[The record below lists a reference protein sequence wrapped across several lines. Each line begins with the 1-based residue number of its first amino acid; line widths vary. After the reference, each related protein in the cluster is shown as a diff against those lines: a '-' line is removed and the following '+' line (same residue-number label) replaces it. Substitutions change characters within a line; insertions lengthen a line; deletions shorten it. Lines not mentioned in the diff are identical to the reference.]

1 MRKWLRSE
9 KGQQLVHVALMLPLL
24 LGFVGLVLDVGNVY
38 AHRRKAQGAADAA
51 AMSGGMVHYLQG
63 NSAAVASAYYYA
75 AQNGYDNNGQSNV
88 VTVTTPP
95 NCLQVDIQENVTPV
109 FASLVWNGTFTVRAR
124 ARTCYSSQRIGSTMI
139 VLDPTACNAL
149 AFDGNLSRMQVTY
162 GHVHVNSSCST
173 ALNLG
178 NGNLRSQ
185 DPTSIRGGYIAGP
198 NGMMLDLA
206 GVPQAP
212 ITGQPLLPDPLA
224 GLPEP
229 NTAGMPVRSVPSS
242 PVTLQPGIY
251 PSGISITANR
261 TVYLDPGIYVLR
273 GNLAIG
279 GGTRLVGD
287 NVMIYMES
295 GSIQLAGNGGFDLS
309 APDSGTYA
317 GVSVF
322 QARGNTTSG
331 AMVGTSDSG
340 LEGIVYMPSAQLSI
354 SGNATMAADFVVN
367 LMRLN
372 GNPTLPGQ
380 GFAAGLWTTYT
391 SALVE

>member
-1 MRKWLRSE
+1 MKKWFRSE
-9 KGQQLVHVALMLPLL
+9 KGQQVVHVALMLPLL

-63 NSAAVASAYYYA
+63 TSAAVSSAYYYA
-75 AQNGYDNNGQSNV
+75 AQNGYDNNGQTNT

-95 NCLQVDIQENVTPV
+95 NCLQVEIGENVTPV
-109 FASLVWNGTFTVRAR
+109 FASLVWDGTFTVHAR

-149 AFDGNLSRMQVTY
+149 AFDGNLSRLQVTY
-162 GHVHVNSSCST
+162 GHVHVNSNCST

-185 DPTSIRGGYIAGP
+185 DPTSIRGGYVAGP
-198 NGMMLDLA
+198 NGVMLDLA
-206 GVPQAP
+206 GMPQPALL
-212 ITGQPLLPDPLA
+212 GQPLLPDPLA

-229 NTAGMPVRSVPSS
+229 NTVGMPIRSVPSN
-242 PVTLQPGIY
+242 PVTLLPGIY

-273 GNLAIG
+273 GNLNIG

-287 NVMIYMES
+287 NVLIYLES
-295 GSIQLAGNGGFDLS
+295 GSIQLAGNGGFDIS
-309 APDSGTYA
+309 APESGDYA
-317 GVSVF
+317 GVAIF
-322 QARGNTTSG
+322 QARGNTSPG
-331 AMVGTSDSG
+331 AVVGTSDSG

-354 SGNATMAADFVVN
+354 SGNANLAADFVVN

-372 GNPTLPGQ
+372 GNPNLTVQ
-380 GFAAGLWTTYT
+380 GFDSGLWTTYT